1 MTTHQQHWQ
10 QKYEQAEMAM
20 LPYVIEHTQFGAW
33 PSPDTP
39 THILRYYRNLCQVG
53 VLYGWL

>member
-1 MTTHQQHWQ
+1 
-10 QKYEQAEMAM
+10 MAM